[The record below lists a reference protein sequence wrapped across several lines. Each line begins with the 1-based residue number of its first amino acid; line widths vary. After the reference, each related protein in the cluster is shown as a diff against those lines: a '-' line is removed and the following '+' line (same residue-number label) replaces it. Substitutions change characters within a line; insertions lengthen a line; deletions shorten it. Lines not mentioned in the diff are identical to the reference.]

1 LEKVMSGTFQERLE
15 QVQERMAAACARA
28 HRHPSEVQLIAISK
42 TYGPDRVREA
52 ADCGLR
58 LFGENKVQEAEA
70 KIPECPG
77 SLSWHLV
84 GHLQSNKAARAV
96 ALFDQ
101 IHAVDSLKLLQRLEA
116 AAAAEGKR
124 LPVLLEVNVSGEA
137 SKFGLPPA
145 AVPELLAQANHLEF
159 VQINGVMTM
168 PPLTPDPERVR
179 YYFQRLRQLRD
190 EWSAASGLLLAELS
204 MGMSHDFEV
213 AIEEGATWIRVGT
226 ALFGERT

>member
-1 LEKVMSGTFQERLE
+1 
-15 QVQERMAAACARA
+15 
-28 HRHPSEVQLIAISK
+28 LIAISK

>member
-1 LEKVMSGTFQERLE
+1 
-15 QVQERMAAACARA
+15 
-28 HRHPSEVQLIAISK
+28 LIAISK

-77 SLSWHLV
+77 TLSWHLV

-179 YYFQRLRQLRD
+179 YYFRRLRQLRD

-226 ALFGERT
+226 ALFGDRT

>member
-1 LEKVMSGTFQERLE
+1 MSGTFQERLE
-15 QVQERMAAACARA
+15 QVKERMAAACARA